1 MILYLETQLDK
12 AYDTYRRH
20 QIKNDV
26 SLVSKENFRTMI
38 EEIMKVVEQVEPES
52 YDSLQ
57 LL

>member
-26 SLVSKENFRTMI
+26 SFVSKENFRTMF
-38 EEIMKVVEQVEPES
+38 EEIMEVVEQVEPES

-57 LL
+57 WL

>member
-1 MILYLETQLDK
+1 MILYLETHLDK

-26 SLVSKENFRTMI
+26 SFVSKENFRTMF
-38 EEIMKVVEQVEPES
+38 EEIMEVVEQVEPES

-57 LL
+57 